1 MIVLLEGFIESLI
14 VDESD
19 SFLCAF
25 VFIVPAVFN
34 PTRFVDTRDWSRVI
48 PDVALLC
55 WVSKLWI
62 IKACVVQLLPVVPAC
77 LLKRRARCL
86 VKTDMEI
93 TRFHGLF

>member
-1 MIVLLEGFIESLI
+1 VYKRQTG
-14 VDESD
+14 
-19 SFLCAF
+19 
-25 VFIVPAVFN
+25 
-34 PTRFVDTRDWSRVI
+34 DWSRVI

>member
-1 MIVLLEGFIESLI
+1 MVVLLEGFIEPLI
-14 VDESD
+14 IDRSD
-19 SFLCAF
+19 SFLC
-25 VFIVPAVFN
+25 VFISVFAVVLDL
-34 PTRFVDTRDWSRVI
+34 TRFVDTGDWSRVI
-48 PDVALLC
+48 PDVALLR

-62 IKACVVQLLPVVPAC
+62 IKACFVETLSVVPAC